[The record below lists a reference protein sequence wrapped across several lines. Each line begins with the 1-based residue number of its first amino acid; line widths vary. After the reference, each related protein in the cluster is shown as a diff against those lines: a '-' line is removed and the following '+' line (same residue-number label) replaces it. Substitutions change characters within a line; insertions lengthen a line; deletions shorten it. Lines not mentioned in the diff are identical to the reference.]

1 MTGIEYLLE
10 HLEMWKALYEEET
23 ADLVMESASQHLSQR
38 PMTGNNPNEAQQQSQ
53 RPRRRRDR
61 QSQQSQPSFN
71 ESALPRHARAAY
83 TTIDDSSI
91 NDMQADER
99 AYMRASITNAWVKL
113 DQYYT
118 LLGHSPLFAAAV
130 ILHPGHGLR
139 FLEQIWAD
147 QAQWLSDA
155 KKSLKLYFERWYLDP
170 NDPSDPFSP
179 SPSPGPQQQ
188 HPPKEVTAFEQW
200 VKNLR
205 PRASEIDSELERY
218 YRLEPQTV
226 NDPI

>member
-1 MTGIEYLLE
+1 
-10 HLEMWKALYEEET
+10 
-23 ADLVMESASQHLSQR
+23 
-38 PMTGNNPNEAQQQSQ
+38 
-53 RPRRRRDR
+53 
-61 QSQQSQPSFN
+61 
-71 ESALPRHARAAY
+71 
-83 TTIDDSSI
+83 
-91 NDMQADER
+91 MQADER

-188 HPPKEVTAFEQW
+188 HPPKEATAFEQW

-226 NDPI
+226 NDPIQWWVDHRETFPQLSCFALDLLAIPAMASDCERAFSLAKLIMTSQRHGLLDGRMEDLQLLKNWLRHGSIGLGNIWLS